1 MKEKFRIL
9 KTVFIFGLVFF
20 SIFAIIT
27 PNTSAGII
35 KIKPLIT
42 VTYPSSSENVIP
54 NSGVLLIELSTT
66 FQLMG
71 IGATAVKSYSL
82 LKDTSISIEL
92 KVEGKENWIDA
103 SIDNPLVSMTLQ
115 DTLPKPST
123 LKITVT
129 ENAPAFSL
137 GKVTI
142 SATSK
147 EQPGLLFNIAKET
160 YYFDVSF
167 IVGYWPVV
175 SYQMP
180 KGNLMEIGPLD
191 TADFEI
197 ELENLGNGITYV
209 GIEPIEIPQG
219 DWSINIASSVT
230 LASPVQ
236 NKAGAK
242 ATVHLII
249 KPPYGFGFHNERET
263 FKVRLTPQY
272 LGRPDLRGQEEII
285 TFNVQNIGMS
295 PGAGFEIPLIV
306 IILVIIA
313 IVIYFYRHRTK

>member
-1 MKEKFRIL
+1 MKKTFRIFKIGVISGL
-9 KTVFIFGLVFF
+9 LLFSLLTVFAPI
-20 SIFAIIT
+20 SSAAII
-27 PNTSAGII
+27 
-35 KIKPLIT
+35 KVKPLIT
-42 VTYPSSSENVIP
+42 VTYPSSSENIVP
-54 NSGVLLIELSTT
+54 NSGVLLIDLSTT

-71 IGATAVKSYSL
+71 IGASFVETYSL
-82 LKDTSISIEL
+82 LKDTSVSIEL
-92 KVEGKENWIDA
+92 KVENKEDWIDA
-103 SIDNPLVSMTLQ
+103 SIDNPLPSMTLK
-115 DTLPKPST
+115 DTEPKIST

-147 EQPGLLFNIAKET
+147 EQPGLFFGIAKET
-160 YYFDVSF
+160 YFFDVSF

-175 SYQMP
+175 KYEMP
-180 KGNLMEIGPLD
+180 RGNLMEIGPLD

-197 ELENLGNGITYV
+197 QLENLGNGITYV
-209 GIEPIEIPQG
+209 GIEPIEIPEG

-236 NKAGAK
+236 NKEGSK

-249 KPPYGFGFHNERET
+249 KPPYGFGFHNDRQN
-263 FKVRLTPQY
+263 FKVKFTPQY
-272 LGRPDLRGQEEII
+272 LGLYDLKGQEETI
-285 TFNVQNIGMS
+285 TFNIQSVGLS

-306 IILVIIA
+306 IVLAVIGLF
-313 IVIYFYRHRTK
+313 IYIYRRRIK